1 MINLSY
7 NKDFTEDQIIKLFK
21 SVEWESANYPDRLF
35 KALKNS
41 ETVITL
47 YAENKLIGLMSAIS
61 DGSMNVYFPY
71 LLIDPEYHGKGFGK
85 MLAKEMLKKYSNF
98 YRKILICSN
107 EKVPFYKKCGMDVPE
122 DQLPMIKIN

>member
-7 NKDFTEDQIIKLFK
+7 NKDFTKDQIIKLFQ
-21 SVEWESANYPDRLF
+21 SVEWESANYPERLF
-35 KALKNS
+35 EALKNS

-47 YAENKLIGLMSAIS
+47 YADNKLIGLMSAIS

-71 LLIDPEYHGKGFGK
+71 LLIDPEYHNKGLGK
-85 MLAKEMLKKYSNF
+85 MLAEEMLEKYSHF

-107 EKVPFYKKCGMDVPE
+107 EKIPFYKKCGMDVPE